1 MGALTISFIGFSA
14 ILILAF
20 LRFPLALS
28 MGLVGVIGF
37 GELTNYRAAI
47 SNIGRL
53 VMDLGQSYSLSVLPL
68 FILMG
73 LLVEKGG
80 MAKQLYKA
88 AYAFLGDKKGG
99 LAMSTVVACGM
110 FSAISGSSIATA
122 ATMSKVAMPEMRRYK
137 YADSLATASIAAGG
151 TLGIL
156 IPPSVILVIYG
167 LLTEQSIGKLFMAG
181 FLPGMLGIL
190 FYTLAVFFVVSRNPS
205 LGPAGESTS
214 WPERLLALKNVW
226 TTLALFIF
234 VIGGIYIGLFSAT
247 EAAGMGAAGALVIAL
262 SSGTLNIKVYLDVL
276 RDASVLAAKLFA
288 LLFGATMFSNFLNRA
303 GLPDALLGIINSFDL
318 SAIAVIGIILLIYIL
333 LGCVFESMSMI
344 LLTVPIFVPLVK
356 NLAPE
361 LGLGPDLVLIWFGIL
376 VVVVTEISLI
386 TPAIGLNVFVLKGV
400 VKNVSVGTIFYGV
413 TPFWIVDIIRL
424 AIIVMFPAIALFL
437 PSMMF

>member
-1 MGALTISFIGFSA
+1 MDPLSISLIGFAA
-14 ILILAF
+14 ILCLAF

-37 GELTNYRAAI
+37 GELSGYRAAI
-47 SNIGRL
+47 SNLGRL

-80 MAKQLYKA
+80 MAKQLYRA

-181 FLPGMLGIL
+181 FIPGFIGIV
-190 FYTLAVFFVVSRNPS
+190 FYTLAVKFVVARDAS
-205 LGPAGESTS
+205 LGPAGERTE
-214 WPERLLALKNVW
+214 WKERLLALKDVW
-226 TTLALFIF
+226 TTLALFI
-234 VIGGIYIGLFSAT
+234 L
-247 EAAGMGAAGALVIAL
+247 
-262 SSGTLNIKVYLDVL
+262 
-276 RDASVLAAKLFA
+276 
-288 LLFGATMFSNFLNRA
+288 
-303 GLPDALLGIINSFDL
+303 
-318 SAIAVIGIILLIYIL
+318 
-333 LGCVFESMSMI
+333 
-344 LLTVPIFVPLVK
+344 
-356 NLAPE
+356 
-361 LGLGPDLVLIWFGIL
+361 
-376 VVVVTEISLI
+376 
-386 TPAIGLNVFVLKGV
+386 
-400 VKNVSVGTIFYGV
+400 
-413 TPFWIVDIIRL
+413 
-424 AIIVMFPAIALFL
+424 
-437 PSMMF
+437 

>member
-1 MGALTISFIGFSA
+1 MDGFTISLIGFAA

-47 SNIGRL
+47 SNLGRL
-53 VMDLGQSYSLSVLPL
+53 VLDLGQSYSLSVLPL

-73 LLVEKGG
+73 LLVDKGG
-80 MAKQLYKA
+80 MAQQLYRA

-122 ATMSKVAMPEMRRYK
+122 ATMSKVAMPEMRRYR

-181 FLPGMLGIL
+181 FIPGFIGIL
-190 FYTLAVFFVVSRNPS
+190 FYTLAVYFVVTRNPA
-205 LGPAGESTS
+205 LGPAGERTA
-214 WPERLLALKNVW
+214 WPQRLIALKDVW

-247 EAAGMGAAGALVIAL
+247 EAAGMGAAGALLITFL
-262 SSGTLNIKVYLDVL
+262 KGSLKGGVL
-276 RDASVLAAKLFA
+276 LEVSREAAGLTAKLFA
-288 LLFGATMFSNFLNRA
+288 LLFGASMFSNFLNRA
-303 GLPDALLGIINSFDL
+303 GLPDALLGLINSFEL
-318 SAIAVIGIILLIYIL
+318 SGLAVIFIILIIYIL

-344 LLTVPIFVPLVK
+344 LLTVPIFAPLVHS
-356 NLAPE
+356 
-361 LGLGPDLVLIWFGIL
+361 LGFDLIWFGIL

-386 TPAIGLNVFVLKGV
+386 TPPIGLNVFVLKGV
-400 VKNVSVGTIFYGV
+400 IKDVSVGTIFRGV
-413 TPFWIVDIIRL
+413 TPFWVVDIFRL
-424 AIIVMFPAIALFL
+424 ILIASIPSLALFL
-437 PSMMF
+437 PSMM

>member
-1 MGALTISFIGFSA
+1 MDGFTISLIGFAA

-47 SNIGRL
+47 SNLGRL
-53 VMDLGQSYSLSVLPL
+53 VLDLGQSYSLSVLPL

-73 LLVEKGG
+73 LLVDKGG
-80 MAKQLYKA
+80 MAQQLYRA

-122 ATMSKVAMPEMRRYK
+122 ATMSKVAMPEMRRYR

-181 FLPGMLGIL
+181 FIPGFIGIL
-190 FYTLAVFFVVSRNPS
+190 FYTLAVYFVVTRNPS
-205 LGPAGESTS
+205 LGPAGERTA
-214 WPERLLALKNVW
+214 WPQRLLALKDVW
-226 TTLALFIF
+226 TTLALFTF

-247 EAAGMGAAGALVIAL
+247 EAAGMGAAGALLITFL
-262 SSGTLNIKVYLDVL
+262 KGSLKG
-276 RDASVLAAKLFA
+276 SVLLEVSREAAGLTAKLFA
-288 LLFGATMFSNFLNRA
+288 LLFGASMFSNFLNRA
-303 GLPDALLGIINSFDL
+303 GLPDALLGLIDSFEL
-318 SAIAVIGIILLIYIL
+318 SGLSVIFIILIIYIL

-344 LLTVPIFVPLVK
+344 LLTVPIFAPLVH
-356 NLAPE
+356 NL
-361 LGLGPDLVLIWFGIL
+361 GFDLIWFGIL

-386 TPAIGLNVFVLKGV
+386 TPPIGLNVFVLKGV
-400 VKNVSVGTIFYGV
+400 IKDVSVGTIFRGV
-413 TPFWIVDIIRL
+413 TPFWVVDILRL
-424 AIIVMFPAIALFL
+424 ILIASIPSLALFL
-437 PSMMF
+437 PSMMY

>member
-1 MGALTISFIGFSA
+1 MDGFTISLIGFAA

-47 SNIGRL
+47 SNLGRL
-53 VMDLGQSYSLSVLPL
+53 VLDLGQSYSLSVLPL

-73 LLVEKGG
+73 LLVDKGG
-80 MAKQLYKA
+80 MAQQLYRA

-122 ATMSKVAMPEMRRYK
+122 ATMSKVAMPEMRRYR

-181 FLPGMLGIL
+181 FIPGFIGIL
-190 FYTLAVFFVVSRNPS
+190 FYTLAVYFVVTRNPS
-205 LGPAGESTS
+205 LGPAGERTS
-214 WPERLLALKNVW
+214 WPQRLIALKDVW

-247 EAAGMGAAGALVIAL
+247 EAAGMGAAGALLITFL
-262 SSGTLNIKVYLDVL
+262 KGSLKGGVL
-276 RDASVLAAKLFA
+276 LEVSREAAGLTAKLFA
-288 LLFGATMFSNFLNRA
+288 LLFGASMFSNFLNRA
-303 GLPDALLGIINSFDL
+303 GLPDALLGLINSFEL
-318 SAIAVIGIILLIYIL
+318 SGLAVIFIILIIYIL

-344 LLTVPIFVPLVK
+344 LLTVPIFAPLVHS
-356 NLAPE
+356 
-361 LGLGPDLVLIWFGIL
+361 LGFDLIWFGIL

-386 TPAIGLNVFVLKGV
+386 TPPIGLNVFVLKGV
-400 VKNVSVGTIFYGV
+400 IKDVSVGTIFRGV
-413 TPFWIVDIIRL
+413 TPFWVVDIFRL
-424 AIIVMFPAIALFL
+424 ILIASIPSLALFL
-437 PSMMF
+437 PSMM